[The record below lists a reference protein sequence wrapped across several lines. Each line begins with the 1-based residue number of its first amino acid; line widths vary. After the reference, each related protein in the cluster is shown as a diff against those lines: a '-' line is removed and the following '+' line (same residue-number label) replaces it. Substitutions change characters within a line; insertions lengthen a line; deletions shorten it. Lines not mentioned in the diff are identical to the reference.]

1 MADLSS
7 EQLLGLARRVRV
19 AIALWKTSE
28 RRDLGFARNGNR
40 GLIDHDH
47 ACRLK

>member
-7 EQLLGLARRVRV
+7 EQLLGLAGRV
-19 AIALWKTSE
+19 AIALWNTSE
-28 RRDLGFARNGNR
+28 RRDQSFARNGNR

-47 ACRLK
+47 A